1 MRFIFVTLF
10 LLSSVIDV
18 SSQGV
23 PRFLWNPVVKPYEFV
38 PNPDSNNPRQRGFNS
53 KSNKSKTHTLGT
65 PYLVTEFGSVT
76 VGGKKVTTT
85 DTFWVYPYT
94 SNDRVGLSAK
104 KPFVIESMMMNR
116 SYINPD
122 TNKHVFLKDIPNQH
136 SSNSGVREY
145 NPLDKL
151 SFAVMYGN
159 YFVKPSVNQANQVDA
174 GLNVVDS
181 AFGSPLDASNLVSTR
196 NIEEVML
203 LGDYKAKIRLIN
215 RMPHLSETYLYL
227 NIKGQLV
234 Q

>member
-1 MRFIFVTLF
+1 MRIAVIILF
-10 LLSSVIDV
+10 LLSSVVDV
-18 SSQGV
+18 YSQGV
-23 PRFLWNPVVKPYEFV
+23 PRFLWSPVVRPYEFV
-38 PNPDSNNPRQRGFNS
+38 PNPDSNSLKQRGFDSN
-53 KSNKSKTHTLGT
+53 SNKQKTHTLGT

-104 KPFVIESMMMNR
+104 KAFVIESMIMNR
-116 SYINPD
+116 SYIDPD

-145 NPLDKL
+145 NPLDEL

-196 NIEEVML
+196 NIQEVML
-203 LGDYKAKIRLIN
+203 LGDYKAKLRLIN

>member
-1 MRFIFVTLF
+1 MRIAVVILF
-10 LLSSVIDV
+10 LLSSVADV
-18 SSQGV
+18 HSQGV
-23 PRFLWNPVVKPYEFV
+23 PRFLWSPVVRPYEFV
-38 PNPDSNNPRQRGFNS
+38 PNPDSNSSKQRGFDSN
-53 KSNKSKTHTLGT
+53 SNKQKTHTLGT

-104 KPFVIESMMMNR
+104 KAFVIESMIMNR
-116 SYINPD
+116 SYIDPD

-136 SSNSGVREY
+136 SSNSGVRHH
-145 NPLDKL
+145 NPLDEL
-151 SFAVMYGN
+151 LFAEMYGN
-159 YFVKPSVNQANQVDA
+159 YFIKPSVNQANQVDA

-196 NIEEVML
+196 NIQEVML
-203 LGDYKAKIRLIN
+203 LGDYKAKIRLIH
-215 RMPHLSETYLYL
+215 RMPHLPETYLYL

>member
-38 PNPDSNNPRQRGFNS
+38 PNPDSNNPRQRGFDS

-65 PYLVTEFGSVT
+65 PYLVTELGSIT

-145 NPLDKL
+145 NPLDEL

-203 LGDYKAKIRLIN
+203 LGDYKAKLRLIN

>member
-1 MRFIFVTLF
+1 MRFIFVALF

-38 PNPDSNNPRQRGFNS
+38 PNPDSNNPRQRGFGS
-53 KSNKSKTHTLGT
+53 SSNKREAHSLGT

-104 KPFVIESMMMNR
+104 KSFVIESMIMNR
-116 SYINPD
+116 SYIDPD

-136 SSNSGVREY
+136 SSNSGVRHH
-145 NPLDKL
+145 NPLDEL
-151 SFAVMYGN
+151 LFAEMYGN
-159 YFVKPSVNQANQVDA
+159 YFIKPSVNQANQVDA

-196 NIEEVML
+196 NIQEVML

-215 RMPHLSETYLYL
+215 RMPHLPETYLYL

>member
-1 MRFIFVTLF
+1 
-10 LLSSVIDV
+10 
-18 SSQGV
+18 
-23 PRFLWNPVVKPYEFV
+23 
-38 PNPDSNNPRQRGFNS
+38 
-53 KSNKSKTHTLGT
+53 
-65 PYLVTEFGSVT
+65 
-76 VGGKKVTTT
+76 
-85 DTFWVYPYT
+85 
-94 SNDRVGLSAK
+94 
-104 KPFVIESMMMNR
+104 MNR
-116 SYINPD
+116 SYIDPD
-122 TNKHVFLKDIPNQH
+122 TSNHVFLKDIPNQH

-145 NPLDKL
+145 NPLDKVL
-151 SFAVMYGN
+151 FAEMYGN
-159 YFVKPSVNQANQVDA
+159 YFIKPSVNKANQDDA

>member
-1 MRFIFVTLF
+1 MRIAAIILF
-10 LLSSVIDV
+10 LLSSVVNV

-38 PNPDSNNPRQRGFNS
+38 PNPDSNNSRQRGFNS
-53 KSNKSKTHTLGT
+53 SSNKSKTHTLGT

-104 KPFVIESMMMNR
+104 KSFVIESMIMNR
-116 SYINPD
+116 SYIDPD
-122 TNKHVFLKDIPNQH
+122 ANNHVFLKDIPNQH
-136 SSNSGVREY
+136 SNNSGVRQY
-145 NPLDKL
+145 NPLDEL
-151 SFAVMYGN
+151 LFAEMYGN
-159 YFVKPSVNQANQVDA
+159 YFIKPSVNKANQDDA

-196 NIEEVML
+196 NIQEVML

>member
-1 MRFIFVTLF
+1 MRIAVIILF
-10 LLSSVIDV
+10 LLSSVVNV

-38 PNPDSNNPRQRGFNS
+38 PNPDSNNSRQRGFNS
-53 KSNKSKTHTLGT
+53 NSNKSKTHTLGT

-104 KPFVIESMMMNR
+104 KPFVIESMIMNR
-116 SYINPD
+116 SYIDPD
-122 TNKHVFLKDIPNQH
+122 ANNHVFLKDIPNQH
-136 SSNSGVREY
+136 SNNSGVRQY
-145 NPLDKL
+145 NPLDEL
-151 SFAVMYGN
+151 LFAEMYGN
-159 YFVKPSVNQANQVDA
+159 YFIKPSVNKANQDDA